1 MSIWR
6 IVSGDG
12 NWMNVIGDMSRVT
25 RATRVIRMIREHGW
39 GRVSKARHRETIKDR
54 MRVGMTNGVT

>member
-1 MSIWR
+1 MS
-6 IVSGDG
+6 
-12 NWMNVIGDMSRVT
+12 VIGDMSRVT

-39 GRVSKARHRETIKDR
+39 GRVSEARHGETIKDR

>member
-12 NWMNVIGDMSRVT
+12 NWMSVIGDMSRV
-25 RATRVIRMIREHGW
+25 TRVIRMIREHGW
-39 GRVSKARHRETIKDR
+39 GRVSEARHGETIKDR